1 MIVRLM
7 GEGQFELGD
16 ELLSTLNEID
26 DRAMAAA
33 DAKDEPE
40 LGRLL
45 EDMWK
50 LVLAEG
56 RRLPDDALGVSD
68 VVIPP
73 SDLTLDETT
82 RLFSE
87 QGLIPD
93 PPA

>member
-7 GEGQFELGD
+7 GEGQFEVGD
-16 ELLSTLNEID
+16 ELLPTLNEID

-40 LGRLL
+40 LDRLL

-56 RRLPDDALGVSD
+56 RRLPDETLDASD

>member
-1 MIVRLM
+1 VIVRLM

-26 DRAMAAA
+26 DRAMAAV

-40 LGRLL
+40 LDRLL

-56 RRLPDDALGVSD
+56 RRLPDEALDTSD

>member
-1 MIVRLM
+1 VIVRLM

-26 DRAMAAA
+26 DRAMAAV
-33 DAKDEPE
+33 DAKDEPA
-40 LGRLL
+40 LDRLL

-56 RRLPDDALGVSD
+56 RRLPDEALDTSD

-87 QGLIPD
+87 HGLIPD

>member
-7 GEGQFELGD
+7 GEGQFEVG
-16 ELLSTLNEID
+16 EALLPTLNEID

-40 LGRLL
+40 LDRLL

-56 RRLPDDALGVSD
+56 SRLPDESLDTSD

-73 SDLTLDETT
+73 SDLTLEETT

>member
-7 GEGQFELGD
+7 GEGQFEVGE
-16 ELLSTLNEID
+16 ELLPTLNEID

-33 DAKDEPE
+33 DAKDEAE

-45 EDMWK
+45 GDMWK
-50 LVLAEG
+50 LVLAKG
-56 RRLPDDALGVSD
+56 SRLPDESLDASD

-73 SDLTLDETT
+73 SDLTLEETT

>member
-1 MIVRLM
+1 VIVRLM

>member
-1 MIVRLM
+1 VIVRLM

-16 ELLSTLNEID
+16 ELLPTLNEID

-33 DAKDEPE
+33 DAQDEPE

-56 RRLPDDALGVSD
+56 RRLPDDTLEASD

>member
-1 MIVRLM
+1 VIVRLM

-16 ELLSTLNEID
+16 ELLSTLNELD
-26 DRAMAAA
+26 DGAMAAA

-40 LGRLL
+40 LDRLL

-56 RRLPDDALGVSD
+56 RRLPDEALDTSD

-73 SDLTLDETT
+73 RDLTLDETT